1 MITHINGVPV
11 DYEQHRLLLERMNRL
26 HNIRQRMTTLSPLDT
41 PTAAAPP
48 KPSSCCVPLACAT
61 PGLDAAQLPG
71 QVRAVVFLAL
81 ALALVSALAAIAW
94 VLLLFG
100 VPAR

>member
-1 MITHINGVPV
+1 MSTV
-11 DYEQHRLLLERMNRL
+11 DQPNRF
-26 HNIRQRMTTLSPLDT
+26 DT

-48 KPSSCCVPLACAT
+48 KPASCCVPLACAT

-94 VLLLFG
+94 VFLLFG
-100 VPAR
+100 LPR

>member
-1 MITHINGVPV
+1 
-11 DYEQHRLLLERMNRL
+11 
-26 HNIRQRMTTLSPLDT
+26 MTTVVHGDTGEYDPHFTLGSNLLRT

-48 KPSSCCVPLACAT
+48 KPASCCAPLACAT

>member
-1 MITHINGVPV
+1 
-11 DYEQHRLLLERMNRL
+11 
-26 HNIRQRMTTLSPLDT
+26 
-41 PTAAAPP
+41 
-48 KPSSCCVPLACAT
+48 
-61 PGLDAAQLPG
+61 
-71 QVRAVVFLAL
+71 VVFLAL